1 MLESATLEL
10 MYSPRFGNLQDK
22 VINAFHSASNPAILR
37 YVSSLYRISQPE
49 SPGFINYDD
58 TSSSTLNITDDSSV
72 TPALLNALE
81 AHQMQGLAQ
90 SLQFLPLQHGYAT
103 KMINWIPSLVDLMI

>member
-1 MLESATLEL
+1 MILRSL
-10 MYSPRFGNLQDK
+10 SRFGNLQDK
-22 VINAFHSASNPAILR
+22 VITAFHSSSNPAILR
-37 YVSSLYRISQPE
+37 YVSSIYRISQPE
-49 SPGFINYDD
+49 SPGLGSHDD
-58 TSSSTLNITDDSSV
+58 MSSSTLNTTEDSTA

-90 SLQFLPLQHGYAT
+90 SLQFLPPHNGYAT